1 MEKDEAYVP
10 KTRSDLGI
18 PADATEHDVHELLGD
33 TPIYSL
39 FMLIRQQ
46 IFAFDAYLGRAS
58 QLSQTVLQLT
68 RCSLQCFRTN
78 ALPKGN
84 QPLQSCVLAIV
95 L

>member
-10 KTRSDLGI
+10 KTRSDIGI
-18 PADATEHDVHELLGD
+18 PTDATEHDVHELLGD

-46 IFAFDAYLGRAS
+46 IFAFDAYLSMSSLLNGV
-58 QLSQTVLQLT
+58 VLLLT

-84 QPLQSCVLAIV
+84 QPLQSYVITV
-95 L
+95 V